1 MGKLISFILFYLI
14 VSYGEFLI
22 NPCSVY
28 WDIWAKSTYVYF
40 FLLWFISLF
49 EEKLPKD
56 FFALKLIFQWFIPQ
70 IYKILMTYLQIME
83 WNFIQPPNLA
93 EKYLPN
99 LKSLQNSFGMWKKL
113 SCVPVMQ
120 EHSRNSLLIKY
131 CQKFSNITRFL
142 SPFWRKIT
150 KRHFKHQKL
159 LCQCFLVSILCL
171 EDSYD
176 FSSNHRKVR
185 IFTVSTSLQNSC
197 KKVHSSVSLFNL
209 ITYEEIPRI
218 CQFINYFIEKNLRL
232 LKDNT
237 HSL

>member
-1 MGKLISFILFYLI
+1 MFVQS
-14 VSYGEFLI
+14 
-22 NPCSVY
+22 
-28 WDIWAKSTYVYF
+28 VYF
-40 FLLWFISLF
+40 FLLWFFFSV
-49 EEKLPKD
+49 LPNIWLKTIARILSPFLKKNCRNTD

-113 SCVPVMQ
+113 SCVPVMK

-232 LKDNT
+232 LKNNT
-237 HSL
+237 HPL